1 MVNEGRCGMKFRDLL
16 GMSISS
22 LWRRKLRTIL
32 TILGVVI
39 GTASIVV
46 MISLGLG
53 LDKAQMAQI
62 EQYGGLT
69 TINVRGNEGGS
80 SGYYMGGGV
89 SVAVEDVGS
98 SDSSEPTRLD
108 DAAIEV
114 LSQIENVESVA
125 PMLQTYVIGRQ
136 GIYEGQFN
144 LIGTTVEALENMHL
158 ELTEGSSLPTSE
170 TELKILYGNTVVSD
184 NFYNSRNNEYYWE
197 NGNMPDVDLVNDP
210 LFLIFDSD
218 AYWNSKWGGTDEN
231 GNPYKAPKKYVV
243 ESCGV
248 MAGGPEDYSSSSY
261 NAYCNVE
268 ALKVQLKKIFKG
280 RVIPGQ
286 PQTKAGKPYKEIYYN
301 QAEVKVTDMKY
312 MEEVQEIIR
321 GMGYYADSNIEW
333 ITQMRESSRSVQ
345 AALGGIGAVSL
356 FVAAIGIANT
366 MMMSIYE
373 RTKEIGVIKVL
384 GCELPNIR
392 NMFLA
397 EAAFIGLIGGAIGL
411 VLSYIISAVINM
423 VTKGMMYET
432 GVSYI
437 PVWLT
442 LTALLFAMIVGM
454 VSGLFPAL
462 RAMRLSPLAAI
473 RNE

>member
-1 MVNEGRCGMKFRDLL
+1 MKFRDLL

-69 TINVRGNEGGS
+69 TIDVYSSEGGDY
-80 SGYYMGGGV
+80 YYMGGV
-89 SVAVEDVGS
+89 SISPEGS
-98 SDSSEPTRLD
+98 SDSDEPKRLD
-108 DAAIEV
+108 DAAIEA
-114 LSQIENVESVA
+114 LSQIEHVESVS
-125 PMLQTYVIGRQ
+125 PILRTYVIARQ
-136 GIYEGQFN
+136 GVYEGQFN
-144 LIGTTVEALENMHL
+144 LIGTTMESLENMHL
-158 ELTEGSSLPTSE
+158 ELTEGSRFPTSE
-170 TELKILYGNTVVSD
+170 TELELLYGNTVVAE
-184 NFYNSRNNEYYWE
+184 NFYNSKNYEYYWE
-197 NGNMPDVDLVNDP
+197 NGNMPDVDVMNDP
-210 LFLIFDSD
+210 MFIIFDTD
-218 AYWNSKWGGTDEN
+218 AYYDSKWGGTDEN
-231 GNPYKAPKKYVV
+231 GNPYKAPKKYLVGA
-243 ESCGV
+243 CGL
-248 MAGGPEDYSSSSY
+248 MAGGPEEYHGSSSWSV
-261 NAYCNVE
+261 YCNVE
-268 ALKVQLKKIFKG
+268 ALKVQLKKVFKG

-286 PQTKAGKPYKEIYYN
+286 PATKAGKPYKEIYYN

-312 MEEVQEIIR
+312 MEEVQEVIR
-321 GMGYYADSNIEW
+321 GMGYGADSNIEW
-333 ITQMRESSRSVQ
+333 ITQMRESSRSIQ

-397 EAAFIGLIGGAIGL
+397 EAGFIGLIGGAIGL
-411 VLSYIISAVINM
+411 ILSYIISVVINTL
-423 VTKGMMYET
+423 TKGMMYDT
-432 GVSYI
+432 GISYI

-442 LTALLFAMIVGM
+442 LMALFFSMVVGM

>member
-218 AYWNSKWGGTDEN
+218 RKS
-231 GNPYKAPKKYVV
+231 VV
-243 ESCGV
+243 
-248 MAGGPEDYSSSSY
+248 
-261 NAYCNVE
+261 
-268 ALKVQLKKIFKG
+268 
-280 RVIPGQ
+280 
-286 PQTKAGKPYKEIYYN
+286 
-301 QAEVKVTDMKY
+301 
-312 MEEVQEIIR
+312 
-321 GMGYYADSNIEW
+321 
-333 ITQMRESSRSVQ
+333 
-345 AALGGIGAVSL
+345 
-356 FVAAIGIANT
+356 
-366 MMMSIYE
+366 
-373 RTKEIGVIKVL
+373 
-384 GCELPNIR
+384 
-392 NMFLA
+392 
-397 EAAFIGLIGGAIGL
+397 
-411 VLSYIISAVINM
+411 
-423 VTKGMMYET
+423 
-432 GVSYI
+432 
-437 PVWLT
+437 
-442 LTALLFAMIVGM
+442 
-454 VSGLFPAL
+454 
-462 RAMRLSPLAAI
+462 
-473 RNE
+473 